1 VDTGLHAL
9 GWTRNQ
15 AIDYMLDHSPMTHTQ
30 VVGEI
35 DRYISNPGQ
44 ALGYMMGRIEIDQI
58 RSQAETTLG
67 QNFDVK
73 AFHDAVLS
81 TGSVPISTL
90 RRVVDDWI
98 GKSLL

>member
-1 VDTGLHAL
+1 
-9 GWTRNQ
+9 
-15 AIDYMLDHSPMTHTQ
+15 
-30 VVGEI
+30 
-35 DRYISNPGQ
+35 
-44 ALGYMMGRIEIDQI
+44 MMGRLEIDQI
-58 RSQAETTLG
+58 RLHAETTLG